1 MSGCVIQLARHPIR
15 TKLPKENVKDKRI
28 ITSYCQDQYFLVIRT
43 LQQVSPHSGRGKE
56 KKIAGKRWK
65 DETPQTKQTG

>member
-1 MSGCVIQLARHPIR
+1 MFGCVIQLARHPIR
-15 TKLPKENVKDKRI
+15 TKLPKENVKGKHI

-56 KKIAGKRWK
+56 KKNSWK
-65 DETPQTKQTG
+65 KMER